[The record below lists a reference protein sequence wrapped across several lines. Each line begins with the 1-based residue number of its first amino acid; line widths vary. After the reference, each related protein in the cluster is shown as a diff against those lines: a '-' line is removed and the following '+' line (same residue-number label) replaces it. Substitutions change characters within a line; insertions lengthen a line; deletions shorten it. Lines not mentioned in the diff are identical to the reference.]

1 MFCERYNRK
10 SDEHSL
16 LSHTMEKVK
25 KGEIIENLNIS
36 EAGSEG
42 SSIARHDNF
51 VVFAEGAVPGDIAD
65 VMIFRKKK
73 NYAEGRVV
81 NVVKASP
88 DRVEPFCTHFGN
100 CGGCKWQHMSY
111 DKQIYYKQ
119 KHVED
124 VLTRV
129 GKISLPEATPIK
141 GSANTKYYRNK
152 LEFTF
157 SNKAWLTKQDMES
170 DAIVEQNAL
179 GFHVPGR
186 FDKIL
191 DVKECFLQ
199 EDLSNKIR
207 LSVKEFA
214 LQNNFEFF
222 DPRSQE
228 GYLRNLMIRSTSTG
242 EWMVVVVFSKD
253 EKESRELMM
262 QHLKKSFPQITSLQY
277 IINSK
282 RNDTIFDLNVELYNG
297 RSYIEEKMENLTFR
311 ISAKSF
317 YQTNSLQAY
326 ELYKIVRE
334 YAGLTGNENV
344 YDLYT
349 GTGTIA
355 SFVSGNAKHVTG
367 IDYIPDAINDAS
379 ENARYNKIENVSFFA
394 GDIKDTLTPEF
405 IAQHGKPD
413 VIITDPPR
421 SGMHED
427 VVRAIVN
434 AAPDRIVYVSCNPA
448 SQARDLQILDE
459 AYYVE
464 KYQPV
469 DMFPHTTHVENV
481 MLLKRK
487 NQ

>member
-1 MFCERYNRK
+1 
-10 SDEHSL
+10 
-16 LSHTMEKVK
+16 METVK
-25 KGEIIENLNIS
+25 KGEITENLNIS
-36 EAGSEG
+36 EASSEG
-42 SSIARHDNF
+42 SSIARIDNF
-51 VVFAEGAVPGDIAD
+51 VVFAEGGVPGDIAD

-81 NVVKASP
+81 NIIKASE
-88 DRVEPFCTHFGN
+88 DRVEPFCTHFGS
-100 CGGCKWQHMSY
+100 CGGCKWQHMTY
-111 DKQIYYKQ
+111 EKQVYYKQ

-124 VLTRV
+124 VLERV
-129 GKISLPEATPIK
+129 GKIALPAATTIK
-141 GSANTKYYRNK
+141 QSANTKYYRNK

-157 SNKAWLTKQDMES
+157 SNKAWLTKADLDS
-170 DAIVEQNAL
+170 GASVEQNAL

-199 EDLSNKIR
+199 DDLSNKIR

-228 GYLRNLMIRSTSTG
+228 GYLRNLIIRSTSTG
-242 EWMVVVVFSKD
+242 EWMVVVVFSRD
-253 EKESRELMM
+253 FKESRELMM
-262 QHLKKSFPQITSLQY
+262 EHLKKYFPEITSLQY
-277 IINSK
+277 IINTK
-282 RNDTIFDLNVELYNG
+282 RNDTIFDLDVELYNG
-297 RSYIEEKMENLTFR
+297 RSYIEEKMEDLIFR

-326 ELYKIVRE
+326 ELYKIVRD

-355 SFVSGNAKHVTG
+355 SFVAGKAKHVTG
-367 IDYIPDAINDAS
+367 IDYIPDAINDAG
-379 ENARYNKIENVSFFA
+379 ENARYNKINNVSFFA

-405 IAQHGKPD
+405 IAKHGKPD

-427 VVRAIVN
+427 VVRAIIK
-434 AAPDRIVYVSCNPA
+434 AAPERIVYVSCNPA

-459 AYYVE
+459 FYSVV
-464 KYQPV
+464 KCQPV

-481 MLLKRK
+481 MLLTRK
-487 NQ
+487 VSQ